1 MLVLAGLVGLYGGLA
16 AGLFTTAIAVL
27 RIVFFRTE
35 ELSAFLAGD
44 AVLRSRFDALMEA
57 TRWRPELAGLGLL
70 VAAAVIVYGF
80 ILRRRQDDVWG
91 QRLMTVAV
99 VGGAGLVLFYS
110 LLFLSVIDRTF
121 LRVDGG
127 LLELVTESPWWLVL
141 LAPAAGGLGVG
152 VLIHRFSPESR
163 GHGVGE
169 VLEAVAAHGSRIPAK
184 TAVFKGLTAAMSIA
198 SGGSVGR
205 EGPVVQIGSAVG
217 SSIGQR
223 LRVSRAQLR
232 TLVGAGAAAGIAASF
247 DAPIAG
253 AMFAL
258 EIILADFGIATFSP
272 IVLSSVLATV
282 VSRAILQHAHIAAG
296 DLVTTSVKLGPQRD
310 LVQTAYSLVSP
321 YEIGPYLLLGLVCG
335 VVALAYVASMDRA
348 EGLFAGKWGGRLGQQ
363 LAAMPMWIKPAI
375 GGLLVGLMGLGVPQ
389 VMGTG
394 YETMNAALHESL
406 EIGLVLAILVGKIVA
421 TSLTLGSGGSG
432 GSFFPAVFVG
442 AMTGT
447 AFGTV
452 LHSWLPTVTAGP
464 GAYALV
470 GMGAVVAGATQAPL
484 TGIIMMF
491 ELTGDYQIILP
502 LMVACLGSSLLVN
515 RWLHH
520 SMYTL
525 KLAQKGLDHRA
536 GQGLELLRRI
546 PVRDAMNRRFAQ
558 VPRDMPYRQLVDHLT
573 HAQHGAGVVVDEQG
587 DYLGLVSLHDVNAA
601 KLGDRDATRR
611 LAGELVRQV
620 VTPLAED
627 DDLQT
632 ALERM
637 SSAEVDQLPVMAQHA
652 PGRIAGVLSRRDIML
667 VYGQARA
674 NPGEELTP
682 GPAA

>member
-16 AGLFTTAIAVL
+16 AGLFSTTIAVL
-27 RIVFFRTE
+27 RIVFFRAE
-35 ELSAFLAGD
+35 ELRAFLQGD
-44 AVLRSRFDALMEA
+44 TVLRGRFDALWDA
-57 TRWRPELAGLGLL
+57 TRWHPELALLGLL

-80 ILRRRQDDVWG
+80 ILRRRHDDVWG

-127 LLELVTESPWWLVL
+127 LLELVTEAPWWLVL
-141 LAPAAGGLGVG
+141 LAPAVGALAVGL
-152 VLIHRFSPESR
+152 LIQRFSPESR

-184 TAVFKGLTAAMSIA
+184 TAVFKGLTAALTIA

-223 LRVSRAQLR
+223 LKVSRSQLR

-258 EIILADFGIATFSP
+258 EIILADFGVATFSP

-296 DLVTTSVKLGPQRD
+296 DLVTTSVKLGPHRE

-321 YEIGPYLLLGLVCG
+321 VEIGPYLLFGLFCG

-348 EGLFAGKWGGRLGQQ
+348 ESLFAGKWGGRLGQR
-363 LAAMPMWIKPAI
+363 LAAMPMWAKPVV
-375 GGLLVGLMGLGVPQ
+375 GGLLVGMMGLFVPQ

-452 LHSWLPTVTAGP
+452 LHGWFPTMTAGP

-515 RWLHH
+515 RWLKY

-546 PVRDAMNRRFAQ
+546 PVRDAMNRHFEQ
-558 VPRDMPYRQLVDHLT
+558 FPRDMRFKEVLDHLT
-573 HAQHGAGVVVDEQG
+573 RSQHAAGVVVDEQG
-587 DYLGLVSLHDVNAA
+587 DYVGLVSLHDVRAVMFEDGLA
-601 KLGDRDATRR
+601 DLVV
-611 LAGELVRQV
+611 AGELARNDIA
-620 VTPLAED
+620 PIAED
-627 DDLQT
+627 EDLQT

-637 SSAEVDQLPVMAQHA
+637 TSGDVDKLPVVAQQA
-652 PGRIAGVLSRRDIML
+652 PTKIVGVLSRRDIML
-667 VYGQARA
+667 VYGQVRLTT
-674 NPGEELTP
+674 GEELTP
-682 GPAA
+682 GPAI